1 MRIERINPK
10 ILRTADNLPF
20 PQLLDH
26 FSVAAPAHVGEARD
40 AADRLFALLDR
51 AAEKQIR
58 DAFLADDVG
67 HVVAVDHD
75 GRQIELERLGE
86 LDSIKLLDKDWHHL
100 LAEALDELD
109 HQLAPARHLRMA
121 VHGLASGLEPWL
133 ARMAAAMCVTT
144 HIGRPAK
151 AGDAVR
157 RHRRAIA
164 VEVDLQRGPDEQ
176 VRRVKPGKLAVR
188 PTGAHRAIPPGEV
201 DVGSGAHV
209 GVHAYFRA
217 EAMDLF
223 HPPRLDRGNER
234 GVRVQRPVRG
244 DLALEAELF
253 RVGRKYQLDRGGVE
267 ADAMVQPLDPV
278 FRVDALDGHHGC
290 QDLSFRDTGRVASEQ
305 RFNIEGLWGRDYEV
319 NPIAGDVHP
328 RQLVNDLVDLC
339 DDNSALERSRFDHGW
354 RILRVRTHV
363 QIARTVGA
371 ASNGQGDVRCKVD
384 EIACEQL
391 DIGVDRAE
399 FDLSRLQDPR
409 YRVAL
414 RSGEGKIE
422 LLCDTFLE
430 KVDVLG

>member
-10 ILRTADNLPF
+10 IPRTADNLPF

-40 AADRLFALLDR
+40 AADRLFALLGR
-51 AAEKQIR
+51 AAEKQIC

-75 GRQIELERLGE
+75 GREIELERLGE
-86 LDSIKLLDKDWHHL
+86 FDSIELLDKDWHHL

-121 VHGLASGLEPWL
+121 VHGLASGLQPWL
-133 ARMAAAMCVTT
+133 ARVAAAMGVTT
-144 HIGRPAK
+144 HIRRPAK
-151 AGDAVR
+151 ASDAVR

-188 PTGAHRAIPPGEV
+188 PTRAHRAIPPGEV
-201 DVGSGAHV
+201 DVGPGAHV
-209 GVHAYFRA
+209 GVHAHFRA

-234 GVRVQRPVRG
+234 GVRVERPVRG

-253 RVGRKYQLDRGGVE
+253 RVGRKYQLDRSGIE

-278 FRVDALDGHHGC
+278 FRVDALDGHHAC
-290 QDLSFRDTGRVASEQ
+290 QDLYFGDAGRVAGEQ
-305 RFNIEGLWGRDYEV
+305 GFDVERLWPNDHKIYAVARNVD
-319 NPIAGDVHP
+319 AW
-328 RQLVNDLVDLC
+328 QLVHNLIDLR
-339 DDNSALERSRFDHGW
+339 DDNA
-354 RILRVRTHV
+354 
-363 QIARTVGA
+363 
-371 ASNGQGDVRCKVD
+371 
-384 EIACEQL
+384 
-391 DIGVDRAE
+391 
-399 FDLSRLQDPR
+399 
-409 YRVAL
+409 
-414 RSGEGKIE
+414 
-422 LLCDTFLE
+422 
-430 KVDVLG
+430 